1 MASFLLCLPL
11 SKLWVERRRM
21 PSFTVYMYVLSGF
34 YFLHCLHLISSFG
47 FEFLNCFIV
56 DGRMGLGTR
65 WKEALLLL
73 GMWGM
78 FYTIPTSRSWMI
90 CDFKDLLV
98 ENTMRSGF
106 AELPISMFFF
116 HFLPHLK
123 LENFLYIIICQSFNI
138 KEFQISG
145 WYANSVSEVSTL
157 VLKNTIKPLFGV
169 LTSASKAS

>member
-1 MASFLLCLPL
+1 MSLLFYFYGRWLDLQAASLAGQLMASFLLCLPL

-65 WKEALLLL
+65 WNEALLLL
-73 GMWGM
+73 GMWRM

-106 AELPISMFFF
+106 AESPISMFFF
-116 HFLPHLK
+116 PFLPHLK
-123 LENFLYIIICQSFNI
+123 LESFLYIIICQI
-138 KEFQISG
+138 FQ
-145 WYANSVSEVSTL
+145 YQRVSDIWL
-157 VLKNTIKPLFGV
+157 VCEL
-169 LTSASKAS
+169 S